1 MSADGGQCTQLWAT
15 LYLGPDRCAMG
26 VGTDHDHRV
35 DYRSNPLGRLS
46 DMRLGMTLGLVG
58 TRQTYRDGRSSML
71 ANQRE
76 I

>member
-58 TRQTYRDGRSSML
+58 YLTFDPSSRAFSL
-71 ANQRE
+71 VSLLLR
-76 I
+76 